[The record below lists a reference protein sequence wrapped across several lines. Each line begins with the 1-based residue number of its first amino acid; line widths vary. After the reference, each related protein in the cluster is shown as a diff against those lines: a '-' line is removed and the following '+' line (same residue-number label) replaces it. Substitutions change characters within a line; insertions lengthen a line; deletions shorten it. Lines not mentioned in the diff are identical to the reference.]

1 MNRRLLHTL
10 ALCAGL
16 ALLASCNS
24 TEPSAPASSR
34 NGTRLAFDAVAVPTV
49 HFNEIHYDNDGTDA
63 GEAIEIAGPAGTSIE
78 GWSVVLYN
86 GSGGTSYNTQTL
98 TGTLPTTCSGQ
109 GVVVLTYPS
118 NGIQNGS
125 PDGMAL
131 VNSSGTVVEF
141 LSYEGTVAAT
151 DGPANGTTSTD
162 IGVSETGSTPVDNSL
177 QRNSDGTWAFPATN
191 SFGACNTD
199 GETPPPPPTLPET
212 RFSEIHYDN
221 DGTDAD
227 EAIEIEGPAGTSVAG
242 WQVLLYNGNDG
253 AVYNTQTLSGTI
265 PATCTDRGVLVLTY
279 PSNGIQN
286 GSPDGFALV
295 NASGTVVEFL
305 SYEGAFSATSGA
317 ATGMTSTDI
326 GVAEATDT
334 PSGFSLQRNSSG
346 VWAAPST
353 SSFGAC
359 NGSGSTP
366 PPPPPPSIV
375 INELMADPLL
385 AAGGA
390 SWGEWFEVTNVTAE
404 PVDLQGWTIASG
416 GGSSQPP
423 HTITSSVVVPPGG
436 YIVLG
441 RGDDSALNGGITLDY
456 NYFTGTSSTIFL
468 DATDWL
474 ALRNPSG
481 ATVDSVRWTSS
492 ATIVKGV
499 TRALRDP
506 SSDNTSVDGAAWA
519 YSTTTFGDG
528 DFGTPGA
535 ANGTLSDTPPAIP
548 NFITFTGR
556 LSSDPPLP
564 VGFEDQIFATLHS
577 GDGSTITTTF
587 TWTSETPT
595 IATVDQDGVVH
606 ALAAGT
612 LRVRATAADGST
624 RTYSLPTRV
633 ATLGGTAQYEGNT
646 EFGEP
651 ADGTPSDDILV
662 RRLEYTTSFNPA
674 RGIPNWVS
682 YDLEASHFGPEDRCD
697 CFTFD
702 PELPAGLTHYTTA
715 DYTGAGTFQGFGID
729 RGHLARSF
737 DRTSGSLDNA
747 TTYYFSNII
756 PQASDLNQGPWAEL
770 ENYLGDLAQHQ
781 DKEVYI
787 IAGPAGSQGT
797 LKNEGRIT
805 LPAYSWKVAVIM
817 PRNEGLDDVT
827 SVEDVDVIAV
837 IMPNQ
842 PGVREVD
849 WHTYLTTVNAVETLS
864 GYNLLA
870 LLPDNIETLVES
882 GAGQLQALV
891 DQLVETGQL
900 NGGIANSL
908 SAKLQVAAT
917 KLDQGDQATAINQ
930 LNSVLHQLDDL
941 VSKGRLSASAAQPLR
956 DAAVALI
963 GSLM

>member
-1 MNRRLLHTL
+1 MIRRILQTV
-10 ALCAGL
+10 ALGAVL
-16 ALLASCNS
+16 ALLASCGGES
-24 TEPSAPASSR
+24 PTAPSASR
-34 NGTRLAFDAVAVPTV
+34 DGSRLAFDVATVPTV
-49 HFNEIHYDNDGTDA
+49 HFNEIHYDNDGTDT
-63 GEAIEIAGPAGTSIE
+63 GEAIEIAGPAGTSVE

-86 GSGGTSYNTQTL
+86 GNGGTAYNTQTL
-98 TGTLPTTCSGQ
+98 TGTLPATCGEQ
-109 GVVVLTYPS
+109 GVVVLDYPS

-131 VNSSGTVVEF
+131 VNASGTVVEF
-141 LSYEGTVAAT
+141 LSYEGTLTAV
-151 DGPANGTTSTD
+151 DGPAASTTSTD
-162 IGVSETGSTPVDNSL
+162 IGVSEAGDTPIGNSI
-177 QRNSDGTWAFPATN
+177 QRNADGAWALPAT
-191 SFGACNTD
+191 STFGACNTD
-199 GETPPPPPTLPET
+199 GETPPPTPTLPDP

-221 DGTDAD
+221 DGTDAG
-227 EAIEIEGPAGTSVAG
+227 EAIEIEGPAGTSLAG
-242 WQVLLYNGNDG
+242 WQVLLYNGGTG
-253 AVYNTQTLSGTI
+253 AVYNTQALSGTI
-265 PATCTDRGVLVLTY
+265 PATCSDRGVVVLSY

-295 NASGTVVEFL
+295 DANGSVVEFL
-305 SYEGAFSATSGA
+305 SYEGSFAATDGA
-317 ATGMTSTDI
+317 AAGMTSTDI
-326 GVAEATDT
+326 DVSEATDT
-334 PSGFSLQRNSSG
+334 PVGYSLQRDSNG
-346 VWAAPST
+346 DWAAPAAN
-353 SSFGAC
+353 SFGAC
-359 NGSGSTP
+359 NGSSGPP

-390 SWGEWFEVTNVTAE
+390 SWGEWFEVTNVTTE

-423 HTITSSVVVPPGG
+423 HTISASVVVPPGG
-436 YIVLG
+436 FIVLG
-441 RGDDSALNGGITLDY
+441 RGDDASLNGGITIDY

-492 ATIVKGV
+492 ATVVKGV

-506 SSDNTSVDGAAWA
+506 TSDNTSVDGASWA

-556 LSSDPPLP
+556 LSSDPALP
-564 VGFEDQIFATLHS
+564 VGFEDQLFATLHS
-577 GDGSTITTTF
+577 GDGTTIPSTF
-587 TWTSETPT
+587 TWTSETPSVAT
-595 IATVDQDGVVH
+595 IDQDGVVH
-606 ALAAGT
+606 ALSAGT
-612 LRVRATAADGST
+612 LRVRATATDGST

-633 ATLGGTAQYEGNT
+633 ATLGTTAQYAGNT
-646 EFGEP
+646 AFGEP
-651 ADGTPSDDILV
+651 ADGTPGDDIIV
-662 RRLEYTTSFNPA
+662 RRVEYTASYNPV

-682 YDLEASHFGPEDRCD
+682 YDLDASHFGPEDRCD

-702 PELPAGLTHYTTA
+702 PELPAGVTHYTTA

-737 DRTSGSLDNA
+737 DRTTGSLDNA

-756 PQASDLNQGPWAEL
+756 PQASDLNQGPWAEM
-770 ENYLGDLAQHQ
+770 ENFLGDLARDQN
-781 DKEVYI
+781 KEVYI

-797 LKNEGRIT
+797 LKGEGRIT

-817 PRNEGLDDVT
+817 PRDEGLADVS
-827 SVEDVDVIAV
+827 SVEDASVIAV

-849 WHTYLTTVNAVETLS
+849 WHTYETTVNAVETLS
-864 GYNLLA
+864 GYDLLA
-870 LLPDNIETLVES
+870 LLPDNIETLMES
-882 GAGQLQALV
+882 GASQLQVLV
-891 DQLVETGQL
+891 DQLVADGQL
-900 NGGIANSL
+900 NGGNANALSVKLAAAAAQLDGGNNRVAINLLNSL
-908 SAKLQVAAT
+908 
-917 KLDQGDQATAINQ
+917 
-930 LNSVLHQLDDL
+930 LHQLDDL
-941 VSKGRLSASAAQPLR
+941 VSEGQLSSAAAQPLR
-956 DAAVALI
+956 DATEAMIASI
-963 GSLM
+963 G